1 MDEVYHINAEKEPT
15 RVVAETGGRIDE
27 FFSNFE
33 RTVAGLTQLL
43 DRPGIPQ
50 AEVRRSLAQCYLR
63 QAGGNLIGL
72 NSRNAR
78 RIVELTRAN
87 LSDNPRSGTDLR
99 TWFKAFRLLP
109 EFTID
114 ESIERFSAWA
124 QEPNAI
130 DAWYYLYILHFLNSR
145 RGIRASIDEAR
156 KYIERCRRNAPELI
170 SKRSFEW
177 IASEKLKRPCS
188 LLHHSELGPWRP
200 REDLFA
206 HSDRLEPVTGIIV
219 EIIRGTSGRI
229 DVNGIPA
236 FFAPGR
242 GRFSR
247 ASDINTAVVFYLG
260 FSYEGLRAWNVQ
272 PR

>member
-1 MDEVYHINAEKEPT
+1 MSVLKKSDVKTYPELLAKGDQVARWCTNELMIAQRLMDEVYHINAEKEPT
-15 RVVAETGGRIDE
+15 RVVADTGGRIDE

-33 RTVAGLTQLL
+33 TTVAGLTQLL

-63 QAGGNLIGL
+63 QAGGSLVDL
-72 NSRNAR
+72 KPRNAK
-78 RIVELTRAN
+78 RIVELARAN
-87 LSDNPRSGTDLR
+87 LSDNPRNGTDLR

-114 ESIERFSAWA
+114 ESIERFSVWA

-130 DAWYYLYILHFLNSR
+130 DAWYYLYILHFLNAR
-145 RGIRASIDEAR
+145 RGVRASIDEAK

-177 IASEKLKRPCS
+177 IASEKLKRPCP

-200 REDLFA
+200 RA
-206 HSDRLEPVTGIIV
+206 KIS
-219 EIIRGTSGRI
+219 
-229 DVNGIPA
+229 
-236 FFAPGR
+236 
-242 GRFSR
+242 SR
-247 ASDINTAVVFYLG
+247 TAT
-260 FSYEGLRAWNVQ
+260 A
-272 PR
+272 